1 MNWWNLSGINNG
13 LEKVKAIHYKS
24 YAMLFLSSGLYR
36 RYRNLTGSAKR
47 FADLHRMPPVIT
59 AGVDL
64 HHALKQIKLLLAAER
79 RLIRSR
85 GMRSLLRKRAPFS

>member
-59 AGVDL
+59 AGVDF
-64 HHALKQIKLLLAAER
+64 HHALKQIKFDLPLSGAYSQQSVSTALA
-79 RLIRSR
+79 
-85 GMRSLLRKRAPFS
+85 